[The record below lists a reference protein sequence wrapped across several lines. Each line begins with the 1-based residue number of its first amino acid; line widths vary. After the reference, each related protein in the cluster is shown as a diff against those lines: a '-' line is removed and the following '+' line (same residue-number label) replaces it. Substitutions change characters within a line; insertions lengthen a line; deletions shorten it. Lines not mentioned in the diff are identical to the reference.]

1 VRPLLALLALAAALA
16 LAAPAGAQEDF
27 GPLGPVQEPPAPA
40 DPEPVDQD
48 DGFGGLEAA
57 LVLAAALVLIAG
69 IAAFILRDARRRAPV
84 QARARR
90 AGGGAAEEEEA
101 ELPAARAR
109 ERERRK
115 RQARAKGRAARA
127 ARKQNR

>member
-27 GPLGPVQEPPAPA
+27 GPLGPVQETPAPG
-40 DPEPVDQD
+40 DPEPVTED

-57 LVLAAALVLIAG
+57 LVLGAALVLIAA
-69 IAAFILRDARRRAPV
+69 IASYILRDARRRAPAE
-84 QARARR
+84 ARARR
-90 AGGGAAEEEEA
+90 AGAGAEEEEPGI
-101 ELPAARAR
+101 PAARAR

-115 RQARAKGRAARA
+115 RQARAKGRAARS